1 MENTNLEAQNA
12 SEEKVRISGYISLVL
27 AILFFSGLF
36 KDAEGFLKFFDFTN
50 VLGAFGSLGTVTE
63 EAGTLA
69 ANFREQEEPV
79 SVTDGCL
86 RLHLLRQ

>member
-36 KDAEGFLKFFDFTN
+36 KDAEGLEY
-50 VLGAFGSLGTVTE
+50 VL
-63 EAGTLA
+63 
-69 ANFREQEEPV
+69 
-79 SVTDGCL
+79 
-86 RLHLLRQ
+86 

>member
-50 VLGAFGSLGTVTE
+50 VLGAF
-63 EAGTLA
+63 EAWV
-69 ANFREQEEPV
+69 R
-79 SVTDGCL
+79 L
-86 RLHLLRQ
+86 RRKQGL